1 MPISDIYDKHFCTF
15 GKQFNIKKLL
25 LKSIGIVESDLNPR
39 AYRMEPLFWE
49 RYLKNNPEWSD
60 KDPKIVS
67 ASHGICQ
74 LMFTTAWSLGLTG
87 EIEKVRDDL
96 LDPTI
101 NIMLAAKMMRL
112 LIDKSI
118 KKEYSNKYYWL
129 SNAAIALAQWNGGSR
144 GNPGEDGV
152 LRNQKYV
159 RKVLK
164 QWGALKAVERECDP
178 D

>member
-1 MPISDIYDKHFCTF
+1 MPISSEYDKVFCVA
-15 GKQFNIKKLL
+15 GKKWNIKKLL
-25 LKSIGIVESDLNPR
+25 LKSIGIVESNLNPL
-39 AYRMEPLFWE
+39 AYRMEPLFWD

-60 KDPKIVS
+60 KDPAIVS

-87 EIEKVRDDL
+87 EILKVRDDL

-118 KKEYSNKYYWL
+118 KNRYADKYYWL
-129 SNAAIALAQWNGGSR
+129 SNTSISLAQWNGGSR

-159 RKVLK
+159 RRVLK
-164 QWGALKAVERECDP
+164 QWGLLKAVEQECD

>member
-1 MPISDIYDKHFCTF
+1 MALTTDFDKMFCVA
-15 GKQFNIKKLL
+15 GKKWNIKKLL
-25 LKSIGIVESDLNPR
+25 LKAIAINESSLDPK
-39 AYRMEPLFWE
+39 AYRFEAMFWDN
-49 RYLKNNPEWSD
+49 YLANNPEWKD

-74 LMFTTAWSLGLTG
+74 IMFTTAWSLGLTG

-96 LDPTI
+96 LDPSI
-101 NIMLAAKMMRL
+101 NIMLAAKLMRL

-118 KKEYSNKYYWL
+118 KKEYADKYYWL
-129 SNAAIALAQWNGGSR
+129 SNAQIACAMFNGGSR
-144 GNPGEDGV
+144 GNPAEDGT

-159 RKVLK
+159 RKIFKTWGELK
-164 QWGALKAVERECDP
+164 RLEKECDP